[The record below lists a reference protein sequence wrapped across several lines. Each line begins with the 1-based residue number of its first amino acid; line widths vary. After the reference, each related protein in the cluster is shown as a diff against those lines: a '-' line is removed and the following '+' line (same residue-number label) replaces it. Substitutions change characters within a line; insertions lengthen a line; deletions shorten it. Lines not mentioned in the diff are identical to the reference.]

1 MCAPTNPASAS
12 LNDVLCSER
21 DAAVANL
28 KSQIEAE
35 RNQIAREQA
44 RLDGGVGPVKAA
56 ELKREITQREQMIDS
71 MDEQI
76 LQLGR
81 TPCD

>member
-1 MCAPTNPASAS
+1 M
-12 LNDVLCSER
+12 LCSER

-28 KSQIEAE
+28 NSQIEAE
-35 RNQIAREQA
+35 RAEIARKQA
-44 RLDGGVGPVKAA
+44 RIDGGLGPIQRS
-56 ELKREITQREQMIDS
+56 ELERDIAQRQQMIDS